1 MIRIRSDGYRKSTRH
16 VPNQRIEQICQRIFY
31 SENRAAAPNRLQS
44 ALEVHTKEASL
55 TNLLS
60 SFTLTLLV
68 QCIIFLLLIDCTT
81 LLLFMVIF
89 KFSVL
94 LALITGRR
102 TSTVFSF
109 ILIKN
114 NET

>member
-1 MIRIRSDGYRKSTRH
+1 MSD
-16 VPNQRIEQICQRIFY
+16 F
-31 SENRAAAPNRLQS
+31 
-44 ALEVHTKEASL
+44 
-55 TNLLS
+55 LS
-60 SFTLTLLV
+60 SITLILLV
-68 QCIIFLLLIDCTT
+68 QCIIFHLLVDCTT

-94 LALITGRR
+94 LALITARM

-114 NET
+114 DET

>member
-1 MIRIRSDGYRKSTRH
+1 M
-16 VPNQRIEQICQRIFY
+16 EQL
-31 SENRAAAPNRLQS
+31 LQIDFKVHW
-44 ALEVHTKEASL
+44 LVHTKETSL
-55 TNLLS
+55 TNFLS
-60 SFTLTLLV
+60 SITLILLV
-68 QCIIFLLLIDCTT
+68 QCIIFFLLIDCTT

-94 LALITGRR
+94 LALITARM

-114 NET
+114 DET

>member
-1 MIRIRSDGYRKSTRH
+1 MSD
-16 VPNQRIEQICQRIFY
+16 F
-31 SENRAAAPNRLQS
+31 
-44 ALEVHTKEASL
+44 
-55 TNLLS
+55 LS
-60 SFTLTLLV
+60 SITLILLV
-68 QCIIFLLLIDCTT
+68 QCIIFLLLVDCAT

-94 LALITGRR
+94 LALITASM

-114 NET
+114 DET

>member
-1 MIRIRSDGYRKSTRH
+1 M
-16 VPNQRIEQICQRIFY
+16 EQL
-31 SENRAAAPNRLQS
+31 LQIDFKVHW
-44 ALEVHTKEASL
+44 LVHTKETFL
-55 TNLLS
+55 TNFLS
-60 SFTLTLLV
+60 SITLILLV

-94 LALITGRR
+94 LALITARR

-109 ILIKN
+109 IWKKN
-114 NET
+114 DET